1 MTNKRF
7 EDLQSRAKRYMFVR
21 FAKITLLLALFLALV
36 ATAFLYL
43 YPHEPA
49 TKPVAKPIV
58 KPIEQNTTIA
68 AVKVEPKKQE
78 PISQTTAKPIE
89 KNTTY
94 DTAML
99 ALALP
104 QITQSQKVEAPQ
116 EQEPQ
121 DASNLNA
128 VEEKPFA
135 LTITKSDREQVLLRD
150 FSTTN
155 SFESALDLARLYF
168 AKKTYEK
175 AIYWSKEASRA
186 RPNADE
192 PWVIYARSK
201 NKQGKKDEAIKA
213 LENFLG
219 FYSSKSALEVLRD
232 LKEGK

>member
-1 MTNKRF
+1 M
-7 EDLQSRAKRYMFVR
+7 LVR

-58 KPIEQNTTIA
+58 KPIEKNTTITA
-68 AVKVEPKKQE
+68 KVEPKKQE
-78 PISQTTAKPIE
+78 PITQIIAEPIE
-89 KNTTY
+89 QNTTY

-104 QITQSQKVEAPQ
+104 QITQNQKVEVPQ

-121 DASNLNA
+121 DASNLDA

-135 LTITKSDREQVLLRD
+135 LTITNSDREQVLLRD
-150 FSTTN
+150 FSTTK

-175 AIYWSKEASRA
+175 AIYWSKVASRA

-201 NKQGKKDEAIKA
+201 NKLGKKDEAIKA

>member
-7 EDLQSRAKRYMFVR
+7 EELQSRAKRYMFVR

-43 YPHEPA
+43 YPHESA
-49 TKPVAKPIV
+49 TKPVVKPIV
-58 KPIEQNTTIA
+58 KPIEENTTIT
-68 AVKVEPKKQE
+68 VKVEPKKQE
-78 PISQTTAKPIE
+78 PITQIIAEPIE

-104 QITQSQKVEAPQ
+104 QITQDQKVKVPQ
-116 EQEPQ
+116 EKEPQ

-135 LTITKSDREQVLLRD
+135 LTITNSDREQVLLRD
-150 FSTTN
+150 FSTTK

-168 AKKTYEK
+168 AKKIYEK

-201 NKQGKKDEAIKA
+201 NKLGKKDEAIKA

-232 LKEGK
+232 LKDGK